1 MTVTS
6 LTCVDVLFSGCLNI
20 AFDSSCCYLQG
31 EEISIPFP
39 KHLEGIILAFFE
51 EDEGDPRF
59 FLSGLDLVMSSTS
72 DRQFPT
78 TRIIRG
84 IRDRLIR
91 VQV

>member
-1 MTVTS
+1 MS
-6 LTCVDVLFSGCLNI
+6 YFPYYCRCFIQLMSKLCI
-20 AFDSSCCYLQG
+20 WQYSCCYLQ
-31 EEISIPFP
+31 EDEISTPFP

-51 EDEGDPRF
+51 EDGGDPRF

-84 IRDRLIR
+84 IQDRLFQ